1 MFPKLRRRLAN
12 NPSSVTV
19 PLAHLVTSNYPPSDA
34 EETLVRST
42 IQAMRGEI
50 TALQLQIDN
59 YSSHLGS
66 INTLQDRKATIIKDI
81 TAHESIISPLRKLP
95 PELLRVIF
103 QKTYWDPATT
113 FTLPWS
119 LSQVCRSWRTVAHAT
134 PILWSC
140 ITIDF
145 STKPTKLRSQE
156 DKLKLILQRSAY
168 ADLRISIRGAMKQGD
183 KRLSLLLILIAHS
196 ERWRYLNLELT
207 ITTETIMALRAVHG
221 HLPRLSQ
228 LHLKFRRLDLP
239 ITGITIDMF
248 GIAPRLETVV
258 INNVLRSVAQVIVPL
273 NQLNSYVSKTFPCVG
288 SGLNTSLAAFSNLV
302 HFETYWENAIGPQ
315 EPCITFPRLKVLV
328 ITFSFTTENSADG
341 FFERLTLPSIS
352 EIIVLGQAS
361 DIVHPLSSMISRSLP
376 CNLRTLSITTTNLEN
391 PGDLRSLL
399 LLTPQLKYL
408 RIPHPSHLDLPN
420 LFAASGNQILLP
432 KLQSLHVAVSTF
444 ILDLPSFSSPVDTF
458 IAARVEISSN
468 VRARS
473 RLKTLQLNFLTE
485 VACRNAYFAVQ
496 PFPQVDE
503 LDRDV
508 LALIKSWKNRLVEDI
523 PHLSCRPTPR
533 RILINLMHW
542 HRLDQLFNAIEGYD
556 IPTSGSLHVRHSLSP
571 PRTLRTNLW
580 GKLSRSRN
588 CIS

>member
-1 MFPKLRRRLAN
+1 MFPKLRRRIAN
-12 NPSSVTV
+12 NPSSV
-19 PLAHLVTSNYPPSDA
+19 PLAHLLTTNYPPSDV
-34 EETLVRST
+34 EETLIRST

-59 YSSHLGS
+59 YSCHLGS
-66 INTLQDRKATIIKDI
+66 ITTLQDRKATLIKDI
-81 TAHESIISPLRKLP
+81 TAHESVISPLRKLP
-95 PELLRVIF
+95 PELLQVIF

-113 FTLPWS
+113 FTFPWS
-119 LSQVCRSWRTVAHAT
+119 LSQVCRSWRTVVHST

-145 STKPTKLRSQE
+145 GTKLTKLRSQE
-156 DKLKLILQRSAY
+156 DRLKLILQRSAY
-168 ADLRISIRGAMKQGD
+168 TDLRISIRGTMNQGD

-228 LHLKFRRLDLP
+228 LHLKFRRLKP

-258 INNVLRSVAQVIVPL
+258 INNVPRSVAQVIVPL
-273 NQLNSYVSKTFPCVG
+273 HQLNSYVSRTLPYMG

-302 HFETYWENAIGPQ
+302 HFETYWENAIDPQ

-328 ITFSFTTENSADG
+328 ITFSLTTDNSADG

-361 DIVHPLSSMISRSLP
+361 GIFPPLSSMISRSLP
-376 CNLRTLSITTTNLEN
+376 CNLRILSITTTTLEN

-408 RIPHPSHLDLPN
+408 RIPHSLHLDLSN
-420 LFAASGNQILLP
+420 LFTASGNQILLP

-444 ILDLPSFSSPVDTF
+444 ILPSFSSPLDTF
-458 IAARVEISSN
+458 IARRVEIPSN

-485 VACRNAYFAVQ
+485 FACRNAYFAVQ

-508 LALIKSWKNRLVEDI
+508 LALIKSWKDRLVEDI
-523 PHLSCRPTPR
+523 PHLSCRPTPQR
-533 RILINLMHW
+533 MFINLMHW

-556 IPTSGSLHVRHSLSP
+556 IRTSGYLHVRYSLSP

-580 GKLSRSRN
+580 GDLSRSRN
-588 CIS
+588 CIL